1 MNNTHWITQ
10 PIQRKL
16 EDLLACGGYT
26 HCYFKH
32 RKLHLRH
39 ENEVCNVINMS
50 PGRSLSLPCQLQ
62 SQWNHLYCLK
72 VSYYYLRQDLIWF
85 RLASNSL
92 YSKGDLE
99 PLPCSPFWERVSLYN
114 PGYPET
120 CYTDQ
125 AGLES
130 RDPPVPH
137 QVHLSSVGMKGMRQH
152 TQNTQPTLPT
162 LKLVRGGNLCLWAM
176 GFRYL
181 PPHCIYELWRWS
193 LSLYMCAEK
202 LKSQDFKLKKL
213 GCIARCDDTHL

>member
-1 MNNTHWITQ
+1 MNNTHWIIQ

-16 EDLLACGGYT
+16 EDLLACGRYT

-62 SQWNHLYCLK
+62 SQWNLLYCLK
-72 VSYYYLRQDLIWF
+72 VSYYYLRQDLMWF

-137 QVHLSSVGMKGMRQH
+137 KSTFPVWGWKACASIHSTPSLPCLPLNSWEVETSASEQWDSGICLHTAFMSS
-152 TQNTQPTLPT
+152 
-162 LKLVRGGNLCLWAM
+162 GG
-176 GFRYL
+176 GV
-181 PPHCIYELWRWS
+181 
-193 LSLYMCAEK
+193 
-202 LKSQDFKLKKL
+202 
-213 GCIARCDDTHL
+213 

>member
-1 MNNTHWITQ
+1 MWWIYPLLLQAQEATFKTWKWGLQ
-10 PIQRKL
+10 CNKYVSRKKL
-16 EDLLACGGYT
+16 ISTLPVTKPMKSPLL
-26 HCYFKH
+26 FKS
-32 RKLHLRH
+32 KLL
-39 ENEVCNVINMS
+39 
-50 PGRSLSLPCQLQ
+50 LF
-62 SQWNHLYCLK
+62 K
-72 VSYYYLRQDLIWF
+72 TWF

-152 TQNTQPTLPT
+152 TQHTQPTLPT

-181 PPHCIYELWRWS
+181 PPHCIYELWGWS